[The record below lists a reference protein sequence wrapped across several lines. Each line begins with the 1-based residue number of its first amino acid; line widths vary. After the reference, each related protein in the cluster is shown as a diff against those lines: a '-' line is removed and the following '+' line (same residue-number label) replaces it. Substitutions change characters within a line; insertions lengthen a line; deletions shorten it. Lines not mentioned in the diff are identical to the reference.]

1 MAHGKT
7 ISVNRR
13 ASYDYEIL
21 DKVEAGLV
29 LLATEIKSIRDNR
42 VNLAGSYA
50 FPMNGELWLQNSH
63 IAPYPS
69 AVRDNHD
76 PLRPRKL
83 LLRKDQLRRFSQA
96 AQQKGHTLVPL
107 RLYLS
112 GHFAKVELGIGIGRR
127 RHDKRR
133 AIQDRDRRREVKEA
147 ERRLQ

>member
-63 IAPYPS
+63 IAPY
-69 AVRDNHD
+69 
-76 PLRPRKL
+76 
-83 LLRKDQLRRFSQA
+83 
-96 AQQKGHTLVPL
+96 
-107 RLYLS
+107 LS
-112 GHFAKVELGIGIGRR
+112 LIHI
-127 RHDKRR
+127 
-133 AIQDRDRRREVKEA
+133 
-147 ERRLQ
+147 

>member
-21 DKVEAGLV
+21 DRIEAGLV

-50 FPMNGELWLQNSH
+50 YPTNGELWLQNAH

-69 AVRDNHD
+69 AVRDNRE

-107 RLYLS
+107 RLYLY
-112 GHFAKVELGIGIGRR
+112 GHFAKIELGIGVGRR

-147 ERRLQ
+147 ERRIQ